1 MLCICYT
8 VTYNYMRIEICR
20 FLFLIFIFFCWFI
33 FFYCF
38 FFFFQAEDGI
48 RDKLVTGVQTC
59 ALPICDAY
67 VIAEIGHNH
76 QGSLKTAK
84 ELFQAA
90 AESGVAAGKLQKRDN
105 RSLYTREAYD
115 RPYDNENSFGST
127 YGEHREAL
135 EFGKLEYEE
144 LQAEAGR
151 LGIAFFSTA
160 FDMKSADFLAEL
172 NTPAY
177 KIASGDLKNLPLL
190 KHVAKIGKPMI
201 VSTGGGTMEDVQ
213 RAYDAIMPIN
223 PRLCLL
229 QCTCGYPAEFAE
241 LDLRVIATYR
251 EKFPEVV
258 IGYSGHDNGI
268 AMPVAAYMLGARII
282 EKHFTL
288 NRAMKGTDHRFSLE
302 PVGMK
307 KMIRDLQRVRMAL
320 GDGRKKVYASEASP
334 VLKMGKKL
342 VAARDLPAGHVLT
355 VADVAIKSPGDG
367 LPPYYLDQI
376 VGQALS
382 RDIRADQSLT
392 LELVGRPATAAA
404 GV

>member
-1 MLCICYT
+1 
-8 VTYNYMRIEICR
+8 MRQ
-20 FLFLIFIFFCWFI
+20 LIIGDRI
-33 FFYCF
+33 IS
-38 FFFFQAEDGI
+38 D
-48 RDKLVTGVQTC
+48 DSN
-59 ALPICDAY
+59 AY

-90 AESGVAAGKLQKRDN
+90 ADCGVDAGKLQKRDN
-105 RSLYTREAYD
+105 RTLYTREMYD
-115 RPYDNENSFGST
+115 KPYDNENSFGAT

-135 EFGKLEYEE
+135 EFGKPEYEE
-144 LQAEAGR
+144 LQAESAR
-151 LGIAFFSTA
+151 LDIGFFSTA
-160 FDMKSADFLAEL
+160 FDIRSADFLAEL

-177 KIASGDLKNLPLL
+177 KIASGDLKNIPLL
-190 KHVAKIGKPMI
+190 RHVAKIGKPMI
-201 VSTGGGTMEDVQ
+201 VSTGGGTMDDVQ
-213 RAYDAIMPIN
+213 RAYETIMPIN
-223 PRLCLL
+223 PRLCLM

-307 KMIRDLQRVRMAL
+307 KMIRDLQRVRIAL

-342 VAARDLPAGHVLT
+342 VAARDLPTGHVLT
-355 VADVAIKSPGDG
+355 AADVAIKSPGDG

-376 VGQALS
+376 IGQPLT
-382 RDIRADQSLT
+382 RDVRAEQSLT
-392 LELVGRPATAAA
+392 LELVGRPAGATAN
-404 GV
+404 V

>member
-1 MLCICYT
+1 
-8 VTYNYMRIEICR
+8 MRQ
-20 FLFLIFIFFCWFI
+20 LIIGNRI
-33 FFYCF
+33 IS
-38 FFFFQAEDGI
+38 D
-48 RDKLVTGVQTC
+48 DSN
-59 ALPICDAY
+59 AY

-90 AESGVAAGKLQKRDN
+90 AECGVDAGKLQKRDN
-105 RSLYTREAYD
+105 RTLYTREMYD
-115 RPYDNENSFGST
+115 KPYDNENSFGAT

-135 EFGKLEYEE
+135 EFGKPEYEE
-144 LQAEAGR
+144 LQAESAR
-151 LGIAFFSTA
+151 LDIGFFSTA
-160 FDMKSADFLAEL
+160 FDISSANFLAEL

-177 KIASGDLKNLPLL
+177 KIASGDLKNIPLL
-190 KHVAKIGKPMI
+190 RHVAKIGKPMI
-201 VSTGGGTMEDVQ
+201 VSTGGGTMDDVQ
-213 RAYDAIMPIN
+213 RAYETIMPIN
-223 PRLCLL
+223 PRLCLM

-342 VAARDLPAGHVLT
+342 VAARDLPSGHVLT
-355 VADVAIKSPGDG
+355 AGDIAIKSPGDG
-367 LPPYYLDQI
+367 LPPYYLDQ
-376 VGQALS
+376 VLGQSLTS
-382 RDIRADQSLT
+382 DVRVDQSLT
-392 LELVGRPATAAA
+392 LELVGRAAAATA

>member
-1 MLCICYT
+1 MNRQLIIGD
-8 VTYNYMRIEICR
+8 RIIS
-20 FLFLIFIFFCWFI
+20 
-33 FFYCF
+33 
-38 FFFFQAEDGI
+38 D
-48 RDKLVTGVQTC
+48 DSN
-59 ALPICDAY
+59 AY

-84 ELFQAA
+84 ELFQAV
-90 AESGVAAGKLQKRDN
+90 AECGVDAGKLQKRDN
-105 RSLYTREAYD
+105 RSLYTREMYD
-115 RPYDNENSFGST
+115 KPYDNENSFGAT

-135 EFGKLEYEE
+135 EFGKSEYEE
-144 LQAEAGR
+144 LQAESTR
-151 LGIAFFSTA
+151 LRLAFFSTA

-172 NTPAY
+172 DTPAY
-177 KIASGDLKNLPLL
+177 KIASGDLKNIPLL
-190 KHVAKIGKPMI
+190 RHVAKIGKPMI

-213 RAYDAIMPIN
+213 RAYDTITPIN
-223 PRLCLL
+223 PRLCLM

-241 LDLRVIATYR
+241 LDLRVISTYR

-355 VADVAIKSPGDG
+355 AADVAIKSPGDG

-376 VGQALS
+376 IGQTLS
-382 RDIRADQSLT
+382 RDVRADQSLT
-392 LELVGRPATAAA
+392 LELVGRPVTATA

>member
-1 MLCICYT
+1 
-8 VTYNYMRIEICR
+8 MRQ
-20 FLFLIFIFFCWFI
+20 LI
-33 FFYCF
+33 
-38 FFFFQAEDGI
+38 I
-48 RDKLVTGVQTC
+48 RDR
-59 ALPICDAY
+59 IISDDSNAY

-76 QGSLKTAK
+76 QGSVKTAK

-90 AESGVAAGKLQKRDN
+90 AECGVDAGKLQKRDN
-105 RSLYTREAYD
+105 PSLYTREMYD
-115 RPYDNENSFGST
+115 KPYDNENSFGAT

-135 EFGKLEYEE
+135 EFGRPEYEE
-144 LQAEAGR
+144 LQAESAR
-151 LGIAFFSTA
+151 LGIGFFSTA
-160 FDMKSADFLAEL
+160 FDIRSADFLAAL

-177 KIASGDLKNLPLL
+177 KIASGDLKNIPLL
-190 KHVAKIGKPMI
+190 RHVARIGKPMI

-223 PRLCLL
+223 PRLCLM

-307 KMIRDLQRVRMAL
+307 KMIRDLQRVRIAL
-320 GDGRKKVYASEASP
+320 GDGRKKVYASEAGP

-355 VADVAIKSPGDG
+355 AGDVAIKSPGDG
-367 LPPYYLDQI
+367 LAPFHLDQI
-376 VGQALS
+376 LGQALT
-382 RDIRADQSLT
+382 RDVRADQSLT
-392 LELVGRPATAAA
+392 LELVGRAAAATA

>member
-1 MLCICYT
+1 
-8 VTYNYMRIEICR
+8 MRQ
-20 FLFLIFIFFCWFI
+20 LIIGNRI
-33 FFYCF
+33 IS
-38 FFFFQAEDGI
+38 D
-48 RDKLVTGVQTC
+48 DSN
-59 ALPICDAY
+59 AY

-90 AESGVAAGKLQKRDN
+90 ADCGVDAGKLQKRDN
-105 RSLYTREAYD
+105 RTLYTREMYD
-115 RPYDNENSFGST
+115 KPYDNENSFGAT

-135 EFGKLEYEE
+135 EFGKPEYEE
-144 LQAEAGR
+144 LQAESAR
-151 LGIAFFSTA
+151 LDIGFFSTA
-160 FDMKSADFLAEL
+160 FDIRSADFLAEL

-177 KIASGDLKNLPLL
+177 KIASGDLKNIPLL
-190 KHVAKIGKPMI
+190 RHVAKIGKPMI
-201 VSTGGGTMEDVQ
+201 VSTGGGTMDDVQ
-213 RAYDAIMPIN
+213 RAYETIMPIN
-223 PRLCLL
+223 PRLCLM

-342 VAARDLPAGHVLT
+342 VAARDLPSGHVLT
-355 VADVAIKSPGDG
+355 AGDIAIKIPGDG
-367 LPPYYLDQI
+367 LPPYYLDQ
-376 VGQALS
+376 VLGQSLT
-382 RDIRADQSLT
+382 RDVRADQSLT
-392 LELVGRPATAAA
+392 LELVGRAAAATA

>member
-1 MLCICYT
+1 M
-8 VTYNYMRIEICR
+8 
-20 FLFLIFIFFCWFI
+20 F
-33 FFYCF
+33 
-38 FFFFQAEDGI
+38 
-48 RDKLVTGVQTC
+48 DK
-59 ALPICDAY
+59 
-67 VIAEIGHNH
+67 
-76 QGSLKTAK
+76 
-84 ELFQAA
+84 
-90 AESGVAAGKLQKRDN
+90 
-105 RSLYTREAYD
+105 
-115 RPYDNENSFGST
+115 PYDNENSFGAT

-135 EFGKLEYEE
+135 EFGKTEYEE
-144 LQAEAGR
+144 LQAESAR
-151 LGIAFFSTA
+151 LGIGFFSTA
-160 FDMKSADFLAEL
+160 FDLKSADFLAEL

-177 KIASGDLKNLPLL
+177 KIASGDLKNVPLL
-190 KHVAKIGKPMI
+190 RHVAKIGKPMI

-213 RAYDAIMPIN
+213 RAYEAIMPIN
-223 PRLCLL
+223 PRLCLM

-320 GDGRKKVYASEASP
+320 GDGRKKVYASEANP

-355 VADVAIKSPGDG
+355 PADIAIKSPGDG
-367 LPPYYLDQI
+367 LPPYYLDQVI
-376 VGQALS
+376 GQALS
-382 RDIRADQSLT
+382 RDVRADQSLT
-392 LELVGRPATAAA
+392 LEIVGKPAAAAA

>member
-1 MLCICYT
+1 MT
-8 VTYNYMRIEICR
+8 RQ
-20 FLFLIFIFFCWFI
+20 LIIGDRLI
-33 FFYCF
+33 S
-38 FFFFQAEDGI
+38 D
-48 RDKLVTGVQTC
+48 DS
-59 ALPICDAY
+59 DAY

-90 AESGVAAGKLQKRDN
+90 AECGVAAGKLQKRDN

-115 RPYDNENSFGST
+115 RPYDNENSFGAT

-135 EFGKLEYEE
+135 EFGTLEYEE

-160 FDMKSADFLAEL
+160 FDLKSADFLAEL

-190 KHVAKIGKPMI
+190 THVARIGKPVI

-213 RAYDAIMPIN
+213 RAHDAIMPIN

-268 AMPVAAYMLGARII
+268 AMPLAAYMLGARVI

-302 PVGMK
+302 PAGMK
-307 KMIRDLQRVRMAL
+307 KMMRDLRRVRMAL

-355 VADVAIKSPGDG
+355 PADIAVKSPGDG
-367 LPPYYLDQI
+367 LAPFYMDQV
-376 VGQALS
+376 VGQVLA
-382 RDIRADQSLT
+382 RDLRADQAIT
-392 LELVGRPATAAA
+392 LDLIGSAAAA
-404 GV
+404 GAAGSSARA

>member
-1 MLCICYT
+1 
-8 VTYNYMRIEICR
+8 MRQ
-20 FLFLIFIFFCWFI
+20 LIIGDRVI
-33 FFYCF
+33 S
-38 FFFFQAEDGI
+38 D
-48 RDKLVTGVQTC
+48 DS
-59 ALPICDAY
+59 DAY

-90 AESGVAAGKLQKRDN
+90 AVCGVDAGKLQKRDN
-105 RSLYTREAYD
+105 RSLYTREMYD
-115 RPYDNENSFGST
+115 KPYDNENSFGAT

-135 EFGKLEYEE
+135 EFGKIEYEE
-144 LQAEAGR
+144 LQAESDR

-160 FDMKSADFLAEL
+160 FDFRSADFLAEL
-172 NTPAY
+172 NTSAY
-177 KIASGDLKNLPLL
+177 KIASGDLKNIPLL
-190 KHVAKIGKPMI
+190 RHVARIGKPII
-201 VSTGGGTMEDVQ
+201 VSTGGGTMDDVQ
-213 RAYDAIMPIN
+213 RAYETIMPIN
-223 PRLCLL
+223 PRLCLM

-251 EKFPEVV
+251 EKFPEIV

-268 AMPVAAYMLGARII
+268 AMPLAAYMLGARII

-288 NRAMKGTDHRFSLE
+288 NRAMKGPDHRFSLE

-320 GDGRKKVYASEASP
+320 GDGRKKVYASEAGP

-342 VAARDLPAGHVLT
+342 VAARDLSAGHVLT
-355 VADVAIKSPGDG
+355 AADIGIKSPGDG
-367 LPPYYLDQI
+367 LAPFYLDQLI
-376 VGQALS
+376 GQALLHDV
-382 RDIRADQSLT
+382 RVDQTLT
-392 LELVGRPATAAA
+392 LELVGRPATVVA